1 MTYMIFF
8 PMPYSSLQKKPFG
21 YVGVLQE
28 ENVEQ
33 SDDQR
38 NVLNQLRDWDLWCVS
53 ETEYPFYWVHL
64 IYFYS
69 DPLKYAKFGNQNDAL
84 ETIKTQQ

>member
-1 MTYMIFF
+1 MLLSI
-8 PMPYSSLQKKPFG
+8 PYSSLQKKPFG

-53 ETEYPFYWVHL
+53 EIEYPFYNVHL
-64 IYFYS
+64 NSIFSYS
-69 DPLKYAKFGNQNDAL
+69 DPLEY
-84 ETIKTQQ
+84 EYT